1 MIHRPFALSLLSAA
15 LAAISPSPAP
25 AIEPIG
31 DAEYRKLADDLDL
44 RRAPWAS
51 IPWRT
56 SLTEARQAA
65 ATQHKPVFLV
75 VNTGNC
81 LGFV

>member
-1 MIHRPFALSLLSAA
+1 MHHRPLFPVLSAV
-15 LAAISPSPAP
+15 LIAIGRIAAP

-31 DAEYRKLADDLDL
+31 DSEFRMLADELDL

-65 ATQHKPVFLV
+65 ASERKPVFLV